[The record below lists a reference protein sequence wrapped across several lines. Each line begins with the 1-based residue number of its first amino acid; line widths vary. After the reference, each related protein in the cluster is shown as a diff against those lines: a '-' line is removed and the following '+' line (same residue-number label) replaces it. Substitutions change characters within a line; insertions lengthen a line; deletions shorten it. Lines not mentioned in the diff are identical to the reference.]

1 MKEGRSLSRQ
11 SQDMIGRGK
20 TRCLVKVIKD
30 CYRKF
35 SWILLDQRLAPMI
48 FKST

>member
-30 CYRKF
+30 LQEIF
-35 SWILLDQRLAPMI
+35 LDLAGPEARSYDI
-48 FKST
+48 